1 MARYFKKRRPVG
13 PSKNEEKIQ
22 RSREAE
28 ARERSAGRLSD
39 IFPLVERLSVRLE
52 LLSPQNA
59 PLAEV
64 ETRSFGPG
72 DKCDFSVPCPG
83 RCGQGSFNL
92 AAKLQAVVESR
103 EGTSQSSGTCQE
115 PLYVGSPDVCGVKL
129 SCQIQIQYAETKTP
143 ELK

>member
-13 PSKNEEKIQ
+13 PSKNEEKLQ

-28 ARERSAGRLSD
+28 ARERSLGRLAD
-39 IFPLVERLSVRLE
+39 TFPQVTRLSVQLE

-59 PLAEV
+59 PLSER
-64 ETRSFGPG
+64 ETRVFNPD

-92 AAKLQAVVESR
+92 AAKLQAVVEAH
-103 EGTSQSSGTCQE
+103 EPASQSSGTCQE
-115 PLYVGSPDVCGVKL
+115 PLYAGSPDVCGVRL
-129 SCQIQIQYAETKTP
+129 NCQIEVRYAETESKTP
-143 ELK
+143 